1 VCSAAESSKQRGPSS
16 LSWLRSRPLIT
27 VWLFALVTQAAS
39 VRWLVGKYVEPNAA
53 PYVGRMLAATG
64 HIELTDWSRLKGG
77 TRPSDPPLRAFEL
90 PGEPLWV
97 AAGTRTGM
105 SLGINVWDY
114 WNVPVA
120 ALLIVSIAAVGLA
133 IGGPMLALI
142 AGFVAALDPVTLL
155 HASNRDD
162 AVLGSALLWAVFAII
177 ALRWRGW
184 GYVPLFIAAGAA
196 AITRMEAV
204 LLIVPLLA
212 LRPIRRAAAVAV
224 AGVVMALGAWG
235 ARNQLVLGHF
245 VIGSTHD
252 GITLWESNGP
262 FARRSLSLGQVD
274 IVSMNKTV
282 MAPIF
287 AETQDLDEVGA
298 DAYFKRQALR
308 YMASHPLDVM
318 RTSAEKVAVSIAS
331 IHPDLP
337 LTAPRNLAAMLDNAL
352 LLILA
357 GIGLARFARS
367 PMAIAAQYSDVQHTG
382 EQIQKVRSHPW
393 ISKQSDEREARGVS
407 WVLAGMCLVTIALL
421 ALGPAGMRYWLTLRG
436 ALWILAAVSISGH
449 LIPRTLSS
457 SAPALP

>member
-1 VCSAAESSKQRGPSS
+1 
-16 LSWLRSRPLIT
+16 
-27 VWLFALVTQAAS
+27 
-39 VRWLVGKYVEPNAA
+39 
-53 PYVGRMLAATG
+53 MLAATG
-64 HIELTDWSRLKGG
+64 HLELTDWSRLKGG
-77 TRPSDPPLRAFEL
+77 TLPGDPPLRAFEL

-97 AAGTRTGM
+97 AAGARTGM

-133 IGGPMLALI
+133 LGGPMLALI

-204 LLIVPLLA
+204 LLIVPLLV
-212 LRPIRRAAAVAV
+212 LRPIRRAAAIAV
-224 AGVVMALGAWG
+224 AGVVMALGVWG

-298 DAYFKRQALR
+298 DAYFKGQALR
-308 YMASHPLDVM
+308 YMASHALDVT
-318 RTSAEKVAVSIAS
+318 RTSAEKVAVSVAS

-367 PMAIAAQYSDVQHTG
+367 PMAITAQYGD
-382 EQIQKVRSHPW
+382 
-393 ISKQSDEREARGVS
+393 ISKQSDEHEARGVS
-407 WVLAGMCLVTIALL
+407 YVFAGMCLVTIALL

-436 ALWILAAVSISGH
+436 ALWILAAVSISGR